1 MDLTDE
7 STKALSDLRKVTNEY
22 LARRRVAKDY
32 ALKETA
38 MNTLKSAD
46 QAILKR
52 YDTELYTAAQ
62 SFVSSYEEHD
72 IRGDNDDG

>member
-1 MDLTDE
+1 MTDE
-7 STKALSDLRKVTNEY
+7 SSKALSDFHKLTNIY

-62 SFVSSYEEHD
+62 SFVASYEEHD
-72 IRGDNDDG
+72 IRGDNNDG